1 MAVEKSNKFDKDLE
15 SVLDRIAL
23 DSFYAALS
31 LTEELEERLKA
42 LPHMPYKFRKSI
54 YFDDDNI
61 RDYIYKGYVIPYLID
76 TEKDKIILLG
86 MVKYR
91 EHL

>member
-1 MAVEKSNKFDKDLE
+1 
-15 SVLDRIAL
+15 
-23 DSFYAALS
+23 
-31 LTEELEERLKA
+31 
-42 LPHMPYKFRKSI
+42 MPYKFRKSI
-54 YFDDDNI
+54 YFEDDNI

-76 TEKDKIILLG
+76 TEEDKIILLG

>member
-15 SVLDRIAL
+15 SILDRIAL
-23 DSFYAALS
+23 DSLYAALN
-31 LTEELEERLKA
+31 LVDELEKRLKT

-76 TEKDKIILLG
+76 TEEDKIILLG

>member
-1 MAVEKSNKFDKDLE
+1 MKSRKFDNDLE
-15 SVLDRIAL
+15 NILNRIAL
-23 DSFYAALS
+23 DGLYAALN
-31 LTEELEERLKA
+31 LVNELEKRLKT
-42 LPHMPYKFRKSI
+42 LPYMPYKFRKSI
-54 YFDDDNI
+54 YLDDENI

-76 TEKDKIILLG
+76 TEEDKIILLG